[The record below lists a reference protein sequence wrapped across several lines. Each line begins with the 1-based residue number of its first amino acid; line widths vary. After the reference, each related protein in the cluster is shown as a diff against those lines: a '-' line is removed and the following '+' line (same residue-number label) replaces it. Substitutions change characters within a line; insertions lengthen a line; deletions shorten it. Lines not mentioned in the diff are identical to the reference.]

1 MDQYFIALEPP
12 VPLARRLV
20 RVMSQLGDEW
30 PVPHVTL
37 KSPLG
42 LGDNLAWLAP
52 AREAVRGVGALH
64 VQLGPVRAFD
74 TRVLY
79 LAVTCEGIV
88 PLHERLLAACQSGG
102 ARDEDRPYVAH
113 LTLSRSHADD
123 IARVQQWLGDLER
136 EDPFEVREL
145 TVFHRSPTTHYSA
158 WSHLSL

>member
-1 MDQYFIALEPP
+1 
-12 VPLARRLV
+12 V

-42 LGDNLAWLAP
+42 LGDDLAWLAP

-64 VQLGPVRAFD
+64 VRLGPVRSFD

-79 LAVTCEGIV
+79 LAVTCKGIEQ
-88 PLHERLLAACQSGG
+88 LHERLLAACLSSDV
-102 ARDEDRPYVAH
+102 REEDRPYVAH

-123 IARVQQWLGDLER
+123 VARVQRWLGDREG

-145 TVFHRSPTTHYSA
+145 TIFHRAPTTHYSA
-158 WSHLSL
+158 WSHLPLCAR